1 MSPPV
6 PNESERVVAGAAAMR
21 VLRIVLLALAVLC
34 LGASVVAYAWGDE
47 SPWSVGGEEQALQ
60 LRALRQQGME
70 CQPRPGRAAMFDCQ
84 VKLDG
89 QPGADPIALPG
100 WLHPG
105 AERI

>member
-1 MSPPV
+1 MSAPV
-6 PNESERVVAGAAAMR
+6 PNKSERVVEGAAAMR
-21 VLRIVLLALAVLC
+21 ALRIMLLALAVLC

-70 CQPRPGRAAMFDCQ
+70 CQPRPGRPAMFDCQ
-84 VKLDG
+84 VRLPG